1 MRAVR
6 SMARHFIVSSMSRL
20 GISVIGILVAV
31 AVMTAAGCSAARTTP
46 SAEEHTR
53 DPSTLTLFAELA
65 LERGDCRLA
74 AEDYAAAA
82 LHSGLPIAKRA
93 SEVGLACENLPAA
106 WQAVQRWRSLA
117 PADPDAAA
125 TCAAI
130 ALKLY
135 KIPAARAA
143 IATAL
148 TAAGAK
154 ADSRIVELTTALL
167 EEAEA
172 PAVLAVMSEEV
183 GPKASAE
190 TLTVLGAL
198 ALDGYDAER
207 AARYIHELLERNP
220 DFTAAKR
227 VLARI
232 YVMQGDAPRAIAEAR
247 ELMASD
253 AKNSTFELAEILV
266 ALDRREEARQELER
280 LRTAGSA
287 TVEVDQRL
295 AILAFEEGD
304 LVEAQRRF
312 TDLAARGEV
321 GEGVIL
327 YLADIAA
334 RDGDTSA
341 ALSGYRQLENSQLA
355 LTARTRAAAILIAND
370 RTAAFALLDDYAVA
384 HPEQTFQLT
393 ITKAHLLADH
403 GESDAA
409 VALIQASLERHPRHP
424 TLEYELS
431 VLLERAGNVHDSVAT
446 LERMISER
454 PEDSNLLNAL
464 GYTLADH
471 DLDLPRAERLI
482 RRALLVT
489 PDNPAVLDSLGW
501 VRFKRGDARG
511 AMPILERAYAVG
523 QDSDIAAHLGEVLW
537 KGGDE
542 ARARKVW
549 ATALARDPAA
559 ALLKSTLTRLV
570 PAVAS

>member
-1 MRAVR
+1 
-6 SMARHFIVSSMSRL
+6 L
-20 GISVIGILVAV
+20 LW
-31 AVMTAAGCSAARTTP
+31 P
-46 SAEEHTR
+46 
-53 DPSTLTLFAELA
+53 PP
-65 LERGDCRLA
+65 RG
-74 AEDYAAAA
+74 
-82 LHSGLPIAKRA
+82 G
-93 SEVGLACENLPAA
+93 
-106 WQAVQRWRSLA
+106 A
-117 PADPDAAA
+117 PP
-125 TCAAI
+125 
-130 ALKLY
+130 
-135 KIPAARAA
+135 
-143 IATAL
+143 
-148 TAAGAK
+148 
-154 ADSRIVELTTALL
+154 
-167 EEAEA
+167 
-172 PAVLAVMSEEV
+172 
-183 GPKASAE
+183 
-190 TLTVLGAL
+190 
-198 ALDGYDAER
+198 
-207 AARYIHELLERNP
+207 
-220 DFTAAKR
+220 
-227 VLARI
+227 
-232 YVMQGDAPRAIAEAR
+232 
-247 ELMASD
+247 
-253 AKNSTFELAEILV
+253 
-266 ALDRREEARQELER
+266 
-280 LRTAGSA
+280 
-287 TVEVDQRL
+287 
-295 AILAFEEGD
+295 
-304 LVEAQRRF
+304 
-312 TDLAARGEV
+312 
-321 GEGVIL
+321 
-327 YLADIAA
+327 
-334 RDGDTSA
+334 
-341 ALSGYRQLENSQLA
+341 
-355 LTARTRAAAILIAND
+355 
-370 RTAAFALLDDYAVA
+370 LLDDYAVA